1 MKLGYFDFNPDYS
14 IRPDYLA
21 RACEERGYDSLWLGE
36 HINIPVSRRTPYPLG
51 GELPKYYSHMRDPFI
66 SLMAAGAVTK
76 NLKLATG
83 ICLMIERDPITTA
96 KEVAT
101 LDCLSNGRVIFGIG
115 GGWNAEEMEN
125 HGTRFDRRWK
135 VLRERVLAM
144 KALWTED
151 EPSFHGEFVNFDPL
165 WSYPKPVQKPHPPI
179 IMGSIKPQGLQRIVD
194 YCDGWCP
201 ADMAIEDF
209 RRVMTELQE
218 RSKRAG
224 RDPRSLSISI
234 FAAGHPEESKLY
246 RYREL
251 GVERVVLGVGR
262 EDVDVKEKVLPF
274 LDSYAKFIPKLA

>member
-14 IRPDYLA
+14 IRPDDLA

-36 HINIPVSRRTPYPLG
+36 HINIPVSRRTAYPLG

-66 SLMAAGAVTK
+66 SLMAAAGVTK

-83 ICLMIERDPITTA
+83 ICLMVERDPITTA

-125 HGTRFDRRWK
+125 HGTSFDRRWK
-135 VLRERVLAM
+135 VLRERVLAL
-144 KALWTED
+144 KAIWTQD
-151 EPSFHGEFVNFDPL
+151 EPSFHGEFVNFDRL

-179 IMGSIKPQGLQRIVD
+179 IMGSVKPQGLQRIVD

-201 ADMAIEDF
+201 ADMEI
-209 RRVMTELQE
+209 
-218 RSKRAG
+218 G
-224 RDPRSLSISI
+224 I
-234 FAAGHPEESKLY
+234 FGAL
-246 RYREL
+246 
-251 GVERVVLGVGR
+251 
-262 EDVDVKEKVLPF
+262 
-274 LDSYAKFIPKLA
+274 